1 MLMNQII
8 NQTISLISLF
18 FLLSTLYLIE
28 IGEVHRD
35 WGSIVVLTLLILV
48 FHFRTKLSW
57 LIALSICLYGVYNVI
72 FIGINAAEPTC
83 MQFSTVVLRY
93 LFKGSID
100 TLGATIIFWLPLVFY
115 ALILIYLL
123 LASTRSFYL
132 LENN

>member
-1 MLMNQII
+1 MNQII

-18 FLLSTLYLIE
+18 FLLSTLYLVG
-28 IGEVHRD
+28 IGEIYRD
-35 WGSIVVLTLLILV
+35 WGNIAVLALLIIV
-48 FHFRTKLSW
+48 FHFRTKWSW
-57 LIALSICLYGVYNVI
+57 LIALWICLYGVYNVI
-72 FIGINAAEPTC
+72 FIGIYAAEPTS

-93 LFKGSID
+93 LFQGSMN

-123 LASTRSFYL
+123 FGSTRNFYL